1 MLEEKERI
9 NQYDVEEI
17 AMLAEY

>member
-1 MLEEKERI
+1 MLEEKGKI
-9 NQYDVEEI
+9 NQYDAGEI